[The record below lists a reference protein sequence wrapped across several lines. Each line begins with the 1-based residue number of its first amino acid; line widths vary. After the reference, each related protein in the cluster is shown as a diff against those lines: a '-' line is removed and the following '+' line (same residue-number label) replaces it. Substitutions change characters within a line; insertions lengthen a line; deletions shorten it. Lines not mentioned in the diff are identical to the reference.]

1 MDHAIFAFR
10 RRRPGPSKGGQT
22 LAPALPKLLPMQAI
36 LSTPEGAQL
45 REVQAPVPRPNEI
58 LVQVRAA
65 SLNRAD
71 LAGLA
76 AKDGKPL
83 GMEWAGEVIAV
94 GSEVRKHKPGDRV
107 MCTGA
112 GAFAEQAVTD
122 FGRAVKIPDGIPF
135 QEATIL
141 MLALQT
147 MHNAIAT
154 HGKLVRGETV
164 MIHGASS
171 GVGLMGLQ
179 IAKLLGASKVIGT
192 STNAERRARLAEFG
206 ADLAVD
212 SRDPGWVEQVV
223 AATDGKGVDVIVD
236 QVTGPDFNRTM
247 QAAAVLGRIVN
258 VGRLGGGEGPFD
270 FQLHALRRITYT
282 GVTFRT
288 RSVEE
293 IRELTTRMAAD
304 LSAAVAGRRLRLP
317 IDKVYPIGQAA
328 AAFERMRGNAHFG
341 KIVLSL

>member
-1 MDHAIFAFR
+1 
-10 RRRPGPSKGGQT
+10 
-22 LAPALPKLLPMQAI
+22 MQAI

-45 REVQAPVPRPNEI
+45 REVQSPVPKPNEI
-58 LVQVRAA
+58 LVQVKAA

-71 LAGLA
+71 LAGVA

-83 GMEWAGEVIAV
+83 GMEWAGEVIAL
-94 GSEVRKHKPGDRV
+94 GSEVRNHELGDRV

-135 QEATIL
+135 EEATIL

-154 HGKLVRGETV
+154 HGKLARGETV

-179 IAKLLGASKVIGT
+179 VAKLLGAGRVIGT
-192 STNAERRARLAEFG
+192 STNAERRAKLAEFG

-212 SRDPGWVEQVV
+212 SRDPAWVEQVV
-223 AATDGKGVDVIVD
+223 ATTGGKGVDVIVD
-236 QVTGPDFNRTM
+236 QITGPDFNRTM

-293 IRELTTRMAAD
+293 IRELTARMAAD
-304 LSAAVAGRRLRLP
+304 LSAAVADRRLRLP
-317 IDKVYPIGQAA
+317 IDKVYPMGQAA

>member
-1 MDHAIFAFR
+1 
-10 RRRPGPSKGGQT
+10 
-22 LAPALPKLLPMQAI
+22 MQAVV
-36 LSTPEGAQL
+36 SSPEGARL
-45 REVQAPVPRPNEI
+45 RDVPAPVPKSTEI

-76 AKDGKPL
+76 AGDGKTL
-83 GMEWAGEVIAV
+83 GMEWAGEVVAA
-94 GSEVRKHKPGDRV
+94 GSEVRNLRPGDRV

-122 FGRAVKIPDGIPF
+122 SGRAMKIPEGIAF
-135 QEATIL
+135 EEATIL

-154 HGKLVRGETV
+154 HGRLAPGETV
-164 MIHGASS
+164 LIHGASS

-179 IAKLLGASKVIGT
+179 IAKLLGAGTVIGT
-192 STNAERRARLAEFG
+192 STNPQRRDRLCEFG

-212 SRDPGWVEQVV
+212 SRTPDWVEQVV
-223 AATDGKGVDVIVD
+223 AATGGKGVDVIVD
-236 QVTGPDFNRTM
+236 QITGPDFSRTM

-258 VGRLGGGEGPFD
+258 VGRLGGGEGSFD
-270 FQLHALRRITYT
+270 YQLHALRRLTYT

-293 IRELTTRMAAD
+293 IRELTARMATD
-304 LSAAVAGRRLRLP
+304 LSAGVAGRRLRLP
-317 IDKVYPIGQAA
+317 IDKVYPLGQAA
-328 AAFERMRGNAHFG
+328 AALDRMRSNAHFG
-341 KIVLSL
+341 KIVLAL